1 MVRDYRKEKGVA
13 RCTIK
18 VDLMKA
24 SYASSAQNLLIAY
37 LGMESLVEC
46 QSVKDAFSKKLLKHC
61 KLLNKICSDGLR
73 VNGLTVTDLSMIMV
87 FLVLIW
93 IA

>member
-1 MVRDYRKEKGVA
+1 M
-13 RCTIK
+13 
-18 VDLMKA
+18 
-24 SYASSAQNLLIAY
+24 Y

-46 QSVKDAFSKKLLKHC
+46 QSVKDAFSKNLLKHC
-61 KLLNKICSDGLR
+61 KPLNWICSDGLG

-93 IA
+93 A